1 MSPSLRK
8 LVLLTHVTFSVGW
21 LGAVAAYL
29 ALALAGMRS
38 ADAGFVRGAYLA
50 LELMGWVVIVPFCL
64 AGLIAGLI
72 QSLGTEWGLFRHY
85 WIAVKFALTSV
96 ATVILLTH
104 LRTVSRVADLARGGA
119 LLEPAH
125 AQLKLQ
131 LVVHAA
137 LGLVVLLAT
146 TVLSI
151 YKPWGR
157 TKYGR
162 RVQASVQTAPPALAV
177 AKPRWGVYFQVGVIG
192 VVVLFVILHLTLR
205 GLPHH

>member
-1 MSPSLRK
+1 MNPWLRK

-29 ALALAGMRS
+29 ALAIAGLNS
-38 ADAGFVRGAYLA
+38 ADAGFIRGAYRA
-50 LELMGWVVIVPFCL
+50 LELMGWYVIVPFCL
-64 AGLIAGLI
+64 AGLVAGLV

-85 WIAVKFALTSV
+85 WIAVKFALTTV
-96 ATVILLTH
+96 ATVILLVH
-104 LRTVSRVADLARGGA
+104 LRTVSRVADLATDGV
-119 LLEPAH
+119 LQDPTH

-137 LGLVVLLAT
+137 LGLVVLLAAT
-146 TVLSI
+146 ALSV

-162 RVQASVQTAPPALAV
+162 RTQTATQGPAT
-177 AKPRWGVYFQVGVIG
+177 R
-192 VVVLFVILHLTLR
+192 R
-205 GLPHH
+205 